1 MSFLD
6 LLKAIILGLVEGLTE
21 FAPVSS
27 TGHMI
32 IVDDMW
38 LQTTQL
44 LGSKYV
50 ANTFK
55 VVIQLGSIL
64 AVLVVFRNRF
74 IDLLGL
80 SRFMDRKGRV
90 GQTEDARTAGEKGRT
105 GDGHVPGQLGAGQD
119 LGTPPLAEDGEF
131 QQRQSRHGQPRL
143 KLAQVI
149 VGLVPAGILGVLLE
163 DFIDEYLFST
173 ATVLIGLVLGAV
185 LMIAADRFAPKRA
198 KVETVD
204 QITYKQAFTIGLFQ
218 CLAIWPGFSR
228 SGSTISGGV
237 LLGLSH
243 RAAADFT
250 FIMAVPIMAGA
261 SGISLLKNLQY
272 FTPEALPFFIA
283 GFISAFVFA
292 LLSIRFFL
300 KLINRIKLVPFA
312 VYRIV
317 LALVIWVVFF

>member
-1 MSFLD
+1 MD
-6 LLKAIILGLVEGLTE
+6 LLTIIKAIILGIVEGLTE

-38 LQTTQL
+38 LKSQEF
-44 LGSKYV
+44 LGKYA

-64 AVLVVFRNRF
+64 AVVVIFRNRF

-80 SRFMDRKGRV
+80 KRFSSKELAAV
-90 GQTEDARTAGEKGRT
+90 P
-105 GDGHVPGQLGAGQD
+105 DGLPKEETQG
-119 LGTPPLAEDGEF
+119 
-131 QQRQSRHGQPRL
+131 RL

-149 VGLVPAGILGVLLE
+149 VGLIPAGVLGLLFE
-163 DFIDEYLFST
+163 DYIDEHLFST
-173 ATVLIGLVLGAV
+173 STVLIGLVVGAIF
-185 LMIAADRFAPKRA
+185 MIIADRFAPKKT

-204 QITYKQAFTIGLFQ
+204 QITYKQALSVGLIQ
-218 CLAIWPGFSR
+218 CISLWPGFSR

-237 LLGLSH
+237 LLGMSH

-261 SGISLLKNLQY
+261 SLISLVKNWEY
-272 FTPEALPFFIA
+272 FTMDALPFFIV

-292 LLSIRFFL
+292 LVSMRFFL
-300 KLINRIKLVPFA
+300 KLINRIKLLPFA
-312 VYRIV
+312 IYRIV
-317 LALVIWVVFF
+317 LAAVVYLIWF

>member
-1 MSFLD
+1 MN
-6 LLKAIILGLVEGLTE
+6 LLELIKAIILGLVEGLTE

-38 LQTTQL
+38 LKTGEL

-80 SRFMDRKGRV
+80 SRWMPGKAGRASAAG
-90 GQTEDARTAGEKGRT
+90 GQAG
-105 GDGHVPGQLGAGQD
+105 
-119 LGTPPLAEDGEF
+119 
-131 QQRQSRHGQPRL
+131 PRL
-143 KLAQVI
+143 KLMQVI
-149 VGLVPAGILGVLLE
+149 VGLIPAGILGVLFE
-163 DFIDEYLFST
+163 DYIDEYLFST
-173 ATVLIGLVLGAV
+173 ATVLIGLVVGAL

-198 KVETVD
+198 SVETVD
-204 QITYKQAFTIGLFQ
+204 QISYKQAFSIGLFQ
-218 CLAIWPGFSR
+218 CLSIWPGFSR

-261 SGISLLKNLQY
+261 SLISLVKNLEY
-272 FTPEALPFFIA
+272 FTVDALPFFVV

-300 KLINRIKLVPFA
+300 KLIDRIKLVPFA

-317 LALVIWVVFF
+317 LAIVIWVVYF